1 MTSAFIN
8 GTCHRCHDSYQ
19 KFGAPKSCEQ
29 CKQNCAFDKK
39 DKNEKAICWLC
50 FMSAK
55 RALARTKQPGP
66 SKEVE
71 KQKELSGKTGM
82 FVTEVTPMSVVAVP
96 EQRRLAQKKK
106 DMYVSF

>member
-1 MTSAFIN
+1 
-8 GTCHRCHDSYQ
+8 
-19 KFGAPKSCEQ
+19 
-29 CKQNCAFDKK
+29 
-39 DKNEKAICWLC
+39 
-50 FMSAK
+50 MSAK

-82 FVTEVTPMSVVAVP
+82 FVTEVVTPMSVVAVP